1 MGLRAVSVIVVAIAT
16 LMSGLQVA
24 QASDNEGEQRE
35 LNDIRT
41 QECSNEQTDAWG
53 GASPQQLRQDNCQP

>member
-41 QECSNEQTDAWG
+41 QECRNERTDAWG